1 MKFGEMK
8 YDVPFEKIKNHHWD
22 FNPLQEF
29 MIELEGKRLYKSHPE
44 YSYLQEDP
52 WLKTDRDF
60 YESIVFAYMM
70 DFIKQN
76 DPQYLEYSKRI
87 I

>member
-29 MIELEGKRLYKSHPE
+29 MIELEGKRLINHILNIHIYKKIHG
-44 YSYLQEDP
+44 
-52 WLKTDRDF
+52 
-60 YESIVFAYMM
+60 
-70 DFIKQN
+70 
-76 DPQYLEYSKRI
+76 
-87 I
+87 

>member
-29 MIELEGKRLYKSHPE
+29 MIELEGKRLYKSHAIHHRHLSCPF
-44 YSYLQEDP
+44 YIVYRSSY
-52 WLKTDRDF
+52 KMTIAF
-60 YESIVFAYMM
+60 
-70 DFIKQN
+70 N
-76 DPQYLEYSKRI
+76 H
-87 I
+87 

>member
-1 MKFGEMK
+1 MGGKMKFGEMK

-44 YSYLQEDP
+44 Y
-52 WLKTDRDF
+52 
-60 YESIVFAYMM
+60 
-70 DFIKQN
+70 
-76 DPQYLEYSKRI
+76 
-87 I
+87 